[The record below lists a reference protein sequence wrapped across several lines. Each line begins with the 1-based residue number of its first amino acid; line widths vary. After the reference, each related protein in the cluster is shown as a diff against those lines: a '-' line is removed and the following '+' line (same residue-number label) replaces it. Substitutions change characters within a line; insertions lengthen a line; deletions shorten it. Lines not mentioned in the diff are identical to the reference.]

1 MPDVGTSMCWGH
13 SQQNNQ
19 KTMESCLP
27 LPPPELLIHQES
39 GITRGFC
46 PRTSEFSHSLP
57 PTLLHTRAHFR
68 QTGEPVPN
76 CRQVRPANKGL
87 SAQSHKLK
95 LPTLQTQGKG
105 GFLADWLKEMLQAR
119 SHLRMSHLYHLW
131 PQSLST
137 PSPQFISPFS
147 SLLYSLL
154 FTLEWQLLQGRGL
167 CLFTNE
173 PQNST
178 WHDRSSRNPFP
189 PLSFIE
195 M

>member
-119 SHLRMSHLYHLW
+119 SHLRMSH
-131 PQSLST
+131 SLPPLASVPLHPF
-137 PSPQFISPFS
+137 PSIYFS
-147 SLLYSLL
+147 LLL
-154 FTLEWQLLQGRGL
+154 FTIFAPIYIRMAA
-167 CLFTNE
+167 
-173 PQNST
+173 
-178 WHDRSSRNPFP
+178 P
-189 PLSFIE
+189 PGQRFVSVHQWTSE
-195 M
+195 